1 MDEAT
6 PYALHAQAA
15 RRALADSGLDRAL
28 IDGLA
33 SAGLGTLAPVEVA
46 EYLGLRPTWVDS
58 TSVGGATWE
67 VMAAHAADAIA
78 QRRANAVLLVYG
90 STARADIKARRRT
103 SDLSF
108 GARGPLQF
116 EVPYGHTL
124 IAKYAMA
131 ARRHMHQYGTT
142 LEQLAQVAVQARA
155 NAAAN
160 PDALYREPIT
170 VEDVLSGPMIA
181 DPFTKLHCCV
191 RSDGGC
197 AVLLVGEEYVPD
209 LARHPVWVLGAGT
222 AVSHTTMSEWEDF
235 TVSPAAV
242 SGRAAFERA
251 GVTPRDIDLAEIYD
265 AFTYMTLVTLEDLG
279 FCAKGE
285 GGAFVAEGRL
295 LRDGSLPV
303 NTDGGGLS
311 ACHPGMRGLF
321 LLVEAVR
328 QLRGEADEARA
339 VGGADEARAVGGA
352 DEARAV
358 GEADETCAVGEADE
372 VRAVGGADEVRA
384 AGEADEV
391 RAAGEAD
398 EVRAVGEA
406 DEVRA
411 AGEADE
417 AGVAGATG
425 AAAGGRQV
433 RRADGSLPELAV
445 ASGTGGW
452 FCSSGTVVL
461 GRG

>member
-1 MDEAT
+1 MAPDSWDSSDSSAPGGRRRRVAVVGIALSDCGRVDEAT

-15 RRALADSGLDRAL
+15 RRALADSGLDRSV
-28 IDGLA
+28 IDGFG

-58 TSVGGATWE
+58 TAVGGATWE
-67 VMAAHAADAIA
+67 VMAAHAVDAIA
-78 QRRANAVLLVYG
+78 AGHANAVLLVYG

-103 SDLSF
+103 SNLSF

-124 IAKYAMA
+124 VAKYAMA
-131 ARRHMHQYGTT
+131 ARRHMHAYGTT

-155 NAAAN
+155 NAVAN
-160 PDALYREPIT
+160 PDAMFRTPIT
-170 VEDVLSGPMIA
+170 VDDVLGGEMIA
-181 DPFTKLHCCV
+181 DPFTKLHCCI

-197 AVLLVGEEYVPD
+197 AVLLAAEDHVPD
-209 LARHPVWVLGAGT
+209 TAKAPVWVLGSGT

-242 SGRAAFERA
+242 SGRLAFARA
-251 GVTPRDIDLAEIYD
+251 GLTPGDVDVAEIYD

-285 GGAFVAEGRL
+285 GGAFVEKGRL
-295 LRDGSLPV
+295 LRDGDLPV

-328 QLRGEADEARA
+328 QLRGEA
-339 VGGADEARAVGGA
+339 GP
-352 DEARAV
+352 
-358 GEADETCAVGEADE
+358 TQ
-372 VRAVGGADEVRA
+372 VRKR
-384 AGEADEV
+384 
-391 RAAGEAD
+391 
-398 EVRAVGEA
+398 
-406 DEVRA
+406 
-411 AGEADE
+411 
-417 AGVAGATG
+417 
-425 AAAGGRQV
+425 GGR
-433 RRADGSLPELAV
+433 LPEVAL

-452 FCSSGTVVL
+452 FCTSATLLL
-461 GRG
+461 GRT

>member
-1 MDEAT
+1 MPSTPRKVAVVGISLSDCGRVDGPT

-15 RRALADSGLDRAL
+15 RRALADSGLDRSL
-28 IDGLA
+28 VDGLC

-46 EYLGLRPTWVDS
+46 EYLGLRPVWVDS
-58 TSVGGATWE
+58 TAVGGATWE

-78 QRRANAVLLVYG
+78 AGHANVVLLVYG
-90 STARADIKARRRT
+90 STARADIRAGRRT

-124 IAKYAMA
+124 VARYAMA
-131 ARRHMHQYGTT
+131 ARRHMHEYGTT

-160 PDALYREPIT
+160 PDAMFRDPIT
-170 VEDVLSGPMIA
+170 VADVLDGPLIA

-197 AVLLVGEEYVPD
+197 AVLLAAAEYVPD
-209 LARHPVWVLGAGT
+209 TAKAPVWVLGTGEH
-222 AVSHTTMSEWEDF
+222 VSHTTMSEWDDF
-235 TVSPAAV
+235 TRSPAAV
-242 SGRAAFERA
+242 SGRLAFERA
-251 GVTPRDIDLAEIYD
+251 GVRPGEIGVAEIYD

-285 GGAFVAEGRL
+285 GGAFVEQGRL
-295 LRDGSLPV
+295 LRDGELPV

-328 QLRGEADEARA
+328 QLRGEA
-339 VGGADEARAVGGA
+339 
-352 DEARAV
+352 
-358 GEADETCAVGEADE
+358 
-372 VRAVGGADEVRA
+372 
-384 AGEADEV
+384 
-391 RAAGEAD
+391 
-398 EVRAVGEA
+398 
-406 DEVRA
+406 
-411 AGEADE
+411 
-417 AGVAGATG
+417 
-425 AAAGGRQV
+425 GGRQV
-433 RRADGSLPELAV
+433 RAADGRLPELAV

>member
-1 MDEAT
+1 MPTTPRKVAVVGTALSDCGRVDGLT

-15 RRALADSGLDRAL
+15 RRALADSGLDRSVV
-28 IDGLA
+28 DGLA
-33 SAGLGTLAPVEVA
+33 STGLGTFAPAEVA
-46 EYLGLRPTWVDS
+46 EYLGLRPLWVDS
-58 TSVGGATWE
+58 TAVGGASWE
-67 VMAAHAADAIA
+67 VMAAHAADAVA
-78 QRRANAVLLVYG
+78 AGHANVVLLVYG
-90 STARADIKARRRT
+90 STARADIKAGRRT

-108 GARGPLQF
+108 GTRGPLQF

-124 IAKYAMA
+124 VAKYAMA
-131 ARRHMHQYGTT
+131 ARRHMHRYGTT

-160 PDALYREPIT
+160 EDAMFRDPIT
-170 VEDVLSGPMIA
+170 VDDVLDGPVIA
-181 DPFTKLHCCV
+181 DPFTKLHCCI

-197 AVLLVGEEYVPD
+197 AVLLAAEEYVPD
-209 LARHPVWVLGAGT
+209 TAKDPVWILGTGEH
-222 AVSHTTMSEWEDF
+222 VSHTTMSEWDDF

-242 SGRAAFERA
+242 SGRLAFERA
-251 GVTPRDIDLAEIYD
+251 GVRPDEIDIAEIYD

-285 GGAFVAEGRL
+285 GGAFVEQRRL
-295 LRDGSLPV
+295 LRDGELPV

-328 QLRGEADEARA
+328 QLRGEA
-339 VGGADEARAVGGA
+339 GAHQ
-352 DEARAV
+352 
-358 GEADETCAVGEADE
+358 
-372 VRAVGGADEVRA
+372 VRGP
-384 AGEADEV
+384 
-391 RAAGEAD
+391 
-398 EVRAVGEA
+398 
-406 DEVRA
+406 
-411 AGEADE
+411 
-417 AGVAGATG
+417 
-425 AAAGGRQV
+425 GGR
-433 RRADGSLPELAV
+433 LPALAV

>member
-1 MDEAT
+1 VVGVSLSDCGRVDDTT

-15 RRALADSGLDRAL
+15 RRALADAGLDRAL
-28 IDGLA
+28 VDGFA

-58 TSVGGATWE
+58 TSVGGSTWE

-78 QRRANAVLLVYG
+78 AGHANAVLLVYG
-90 STARADIKARRRT
+90 STARADIRAGRRT
-103 SDLSF
+103 GNLSF
-108 GARGPLQF
+108 GAGGPLQF

-142 LEQLAQVAVQARA
+142 LEQLASVAVQARA
-155 NAAAN
+155 NAAHN
-160 PDALYREPIT
+160 PEAMFRAPIT
-170 VEDVLSGPMIA
+170 VDDVLSGPMIA
-181 DPFTKLHCCV
+181 DPFTKLHCCI
-191 RSDGGC
+191 RSDGGA
-197 AVLLVGEEYVPD
+197 AVLLVAEEYVRD
-209 LARHPVWVLGAGT
+209 CRTDPVWILGTGEH
-222 AVSHTTMSEWEDF
+222 VSHTAMSEWEDF

-242 SGRAAFERA
+242 SGRLAFERA
-251 GVTPRDIDLAEIYD
+251 GVRPDEIDLAEIYD

-285 GGAFVAEGRL
+285 GGSFVDADKGRL
-295 LRDGSLPV
+295 LVGGELPV

-311 ACHPGMRGLF
+311 AQHPGMRGLF

-328 QLRGEADEARA
+328 QLRGES
-339 VGGADEARAVGGA
+339 
-352 DEARAV
+352 
-358 GEADETCAVGEADE
+358 GE
-372 VRAVGGADEVRA
+372 
-384 AGEADEV
+384 
-391 RAAGEAD
+391 
-398 EVRAVGEA
+398 
-406 DEVRA
+406 
-411 AGEADE
+411 
-417 AGVAGATG
+417 
-425 AAAGGRQV
+425 RQV
-433 RRADGSLPELAV
+433 RKSTGGLPELAV

>member
-1 MDEAT
+1 MASVTDRGPRQHRRRKVAIVGVALSDCGRVNDATT

-15 RRALADSGLDRAL
+15 RRALADAGLEHTA

-58 TSVGGATWE
+58 TSVGGSTWE

-78 QRRANAVLLVYG
+78 AGHANVVLLVYG
-90 STARADIKARRRT
+90 STARADIKAGRRT
-103 SDLSF
+103 GNLSF

-131 ARRHMHQYGTT
+131 ARRHMHEYGTT
-142 LEQLAQVAVQARA
+142 LEQLASVAVQARA

-160 PDALYREPIT
+160 PEAMFRTPIT
-170 VEDVLSGPMIA
+170 VDDVLSSPPIA
-181 DPFTKLHCCV
+181 DPFTKLHCCL
-191 RSDGGC
+191 RSDGGA
-197 AVLLVGEEYVPD
+197 AVLLAAEEYVRDCRPT
-209 LARHPVWVLGAGT
+209 APVWILGTGEH
-222 AVSHTTMSEWEDF
+222 VSHTTMSEWPDF
-235 TVSPAAV
+235 TTSPAAI
-242 SGRAAFERA
+242 SGRLAFERA
-251 GVTPRDIDLAEIYD
+251 GVHPSEIDFAEIYD

-285 GGAFVAEGRL
+285 GGAFMEKNRL
-295 LRDGSLPV
+295 TLTGDLPV

-311 ACHPGMRGLF
+311 AQHPGMRGLF

-328 QLRGEADEARA
+328 QLRGEA
-339 VGGADEARAVGGA
+339 
-352 DEARAV
+352 
-358 GEADETCAVGEADE
+358 GE
-372 VRAVGGADEVRA
+372 RQVRA
-384 AGEADEV
+384 A
-391 RAAGEAD
+391 
-398 EVRAVGEA
+398 
-406 DEVRA
+406 
-411 AGEADE
+411 
-417 AGVAGATG
+417 
-425 AAAGGRQV
+425 
-433 RRADGSLPELAV
+433 DGHLPRLAV

>member
-1 MDEAT
+1 MSSTPSTHRPRKVAVVGVALSDTGRVDEVT

-15 RRALADSGLDRAL
+15 RRALADSGLSREV
-28 IDGLA
+28 IDGFG

-58 TSVGGATWE
+58 TAVGGATWE

-78 QRRANAVLLVYG
+78 AGHANAVLLVYG

-103 SDLSF
+103 SNLSF
-108 GARGPLQF
+108 GGRGPLQF

-131 ARRHMHQYGTT
+131 ARRHMHEYGTT
-142 LEQLAQVAVQARA
+142 IEQLAQVAVQARA
-155 NAAAN
+155 NAATN
-160 PDALYREPIT
+160 PDAMFREPVT
-170 VEDVLSGPMIA
+170 VEEVLSGPMIA
-181 DPFTKLHCCV
+181 DPFTKLHCCI

-197 AVLLVGEEYVPD
+197 AVLLAAEEYVPD
-209 LARHPVWVLGAGT
+209 TAKSPVWVLGSGT
-222 AVSHTTMSEWEDF
+222 SVSHTTMSQWEDF

-242 SGRAAFERA
+242 SGRLAFERA
-251 GVTPRDIDLAEIYD
+251 GVRPADIDLAEIYD

-285 GGAFVAEGRL
+285 GGAFVEKGRL
-295 LRDGSLPV
+295 LRDGELPV

-328 QLRGEADEARA
+328 QLRGE
-339 VGGADEARAVGGA
+339 GGAG
-352 DEARAV
+352 
-358 GEADETCAVGEADE
+358 
-372 VRAVGGADEVRA
+372 
-384 AGEADEV
+384 
-391 RAAGEAD
+391 
-398 EVRAVGEA
+398 
-406 DEVRA
+406 
-411 AGEADE
+411 
-417 AGVAGATG
+417 
-425 AAAGGRQV
+425 QV
-433 RRADGSLPELAV
+433 RRGDGSLPELAV